1 MAALVVVNSD
11 CSKLSKAAIK
21 KAIRNKL
28 TTLTI
33 YKFNKNKASFIDLL
47 NNCEK
52 LYNYDKKL
60 NITKLKFYG
69 YNF

>member
-28 TTLTI
+28 TT
-33 YKFNKNKASFIDLL
+33 S
-47 NNCEK
+47 
-52 LYNYDKKL
+52 KL
-60 NITKLKFYG
+60 NKLIQRKTIATLY
-69 YNF
+69 

>member
-28 TTLTI
+28 TTITI
-33 YKFNKNKASFIDLL
+33 YTILELFTTLITFHKFQILAIIKV
-47 NNCEK
+47 
-52 LYNYDKKL
+52 
-60 NITKLKFYG
+60 
-69 YNF
+69 

>member
-28 TTLTI
+28 TTNII
-33 YKFNKNKASFIDLL
+33 YKFW
-47 NNCEK
+47 E
-52 LYNYDKKL
+52 
-60 NITKLKFYG
+60 TKTIPVDT
-69 YNF
+69 